1 MFIWKFYECRIQFC
15 KICTLY
21 YSHQLNIFISKS
33 SDIIIKEIMIIYLL
47 YSSLE
52 MNSHDDNKGVQ
63 MFANFL
69 HPVSR
74 CLVLPLSLS
83 VRQGMMVSQGR
94 WNWLVVVTKLAKN
107 LNINFTK
114 NCESGCTVLILS
126 FNFTA
131 SSETS
136 ETTDGEWIRCL
147 LAEIKKSCWHGQ
159 QTDHCPLQT
168 GLWIRCLLA
177 DIMKSCWH
185 GQQTDHCPLQTGIWM
200 VIRCLLQTY
209 RNWVGMG
216 IGSNCLLYIWDGVY
230 AVC

>member
-1 MFIWKFYECRIQFC
+1 ML
-15 KICTLY
+15 T
-21 YSHQLNIFISKS
+21 
-33 SDIIIKEIMIIYLL
+33 
-47 YSSLE
+47 
-52 MNSHDDNKGVQ
+52 
-63 MFANFL
+63 
-69 HPVSR
+69 SR
-74 CLVLPLSLS
+74 
-83 VRQGMMVSQGR
+83 
-94 WNWLVVVTKLAKN
+94 
-107 LNINFTK
+107 K

-185 GQQTDHCPLQTGIWM
+185 GQQTDHCPLQMGLWILCLLADIMKSCCHGQQTDHCPLQTGMWI

-209 RNWVGMG
+209 RN
-216 IGSNCLLYIWDGVY
+216 
-230 AVC
+230 

>member
-1 MFIWKFYECRIQFC
+1 MKKFKNLIIFYPICILYVYYTYSLPTLVELKRNYFAGCDSWFVQDIELNWLQKHHKTSRLEESGWFTYFTGFFASILMFIWKFYECRIQFC

-107 LNINFTK
+107 LNVNFTK
-114 NCESGCTVLILS
+114 KLREWLYCI
-126 FNFTA
+126 NF
-131 SSETS
+131 
-136 ETTDGEWIRCL
+136 I
-147 LAEIKKSCWHGQ
+147 I
-159 QTDHCPLQT
+159 
-168 GLWIRCLLA
+168 
-177 DIMKSCWH
+177 
-185 GQQTDHCPLQTGIWM
+185 
-200 VIRCLLQTY
+200 
-209 RNWVGMG
+209 
-216 IGSNCLLYIWDGVY
+216 
-230 AVC
+230 